1 MLMNPSQVLVANRW
15 LSVFLFIAIATLL
28 SALVGWLVKKGALP
42 LKPMM
47 AFSSLQWQFMRVWVK
62 VALGVGVIL
71 PLVMLVA
78 FWDKSIP
85 RQFFS
90 CYLLAVAV
98 QLACEASFSRLLCKS
113 VVVIIGT
120 FYTGFRIWQLWE
132 GLHLFP
138 YPILWL
144 GLLWL
149 VLLFWV
155 ANLIMLVIMAFP
167 SIFPESEKNS
177 IEAG

>member
-1 MLMNPSQVLVANRW
+1 MNSSQALIANRW
-15 LSVFLFIAIATLL
+15 LTVFLFIAVATLL
-28 SALVGWLVKKGALP
+28 SALVGWLVKKGTLP
-42 LKPMM
+42 LKTMM
-47 AFSSLQWQFMRVWVK
+47 AFSSLQWQFMRIWVK

-71 PLVMLVA
+71 PLIMLVA
-78 FWDKSIP
+78 FWDRSIP

-98 QLACEASFSRLLCKS
+98 QLATEASFSRLLSKS

-120 FYTGFRIWQLWE
+120 LYTGFRIWQLWE
-132 GLHLFP
+132 GLHLFA
-138 YPILWL
+138 YPMLWL

-155 ANLIMLVIMAFP
+155 ANLIMLVFMAIP
-167 SIFPESEKNS
+167 SILPESEKNS
-177 IEAG
+177 LEGG

>member
-1 MLMNPSQVLVANRW
+1 
-15 LSVFLFIAIATLL
+15 
-28 SALVGWLVKKGALP
+28 
-42 LKPMM
+42 
-47 AFSSLQWQFMRVWVK
+47 MRVWVK
-62 VALGVGVIL
+62 VALVVGVIL

-120 FYTGFRIWQLWE
+120 LLYRVSDLAVVGRSALIRLSDALAGFIVVSSAV
-132 GLHLFP
+132 
-138 YPILWL
+138 L
-144 GLLWL
+144 G
-149 VLLFWV
+149 
-155 ANLIMLVIMAFP
+155 
-167 SIFPESEKNS
+167 
-177 IEAG
+177 G

>member
-1 MLMNPSQVLVANRW
+1 MNPSQTLVANRW
-15 LSVFLFIAIATLL
+15 LTVLLFIAIATLL
-28 SALVGWLVKKGALP
+28 SAIVGWLVKKGKLP

-47 AFSSLQWQFMRVWVK
+47 AFNSAQWQFMRVWVK
-62 VALGVGVIL
+62 VALVVGVIL

-85 RQFFS
+85 RQFFGY
-90 CYLLAVAV
+90 YLLAVAV
-98 QLACEASFSRLLCKS
+98 QLACERSFSRLLCKS

-120 FYTGFRIWQLWE
+120 LYTGFRIWQLWE
-132 GLHLFP
+132 GLHVIDYQMP
-138 YPILWL
+138 WL

-155 ANLIMLVIMAFP
+155 ANLIMLVFMAIP
-167 SIFPESEKNS
+167 SIFPKLEDNS
-177 IEAG
+177 VETG

>member
-1 MLMNPSQVLVANRW
+1 MNPSQALIANRW
-15 LSVFLFIAIATLL
+15 LSVFFFIAIATLL

-47 AFSSLQWQFMRVWVK
+47 AFSSIQWQFMRVWVK
-62 VALGVGVIL
+62 VALVVGGIL

-120 FYTGFRIWQLWE
+120 FLYRVSDLAVVGRS
-132 GLHLFP
+132 GLIRLSDTLARF
-138 YPILWL
+138 IVVSSAVL
-144 GLLWL
+144 G
-149 VLLFWV
+149 
-155 ANLIMLVIMAFP
+155 
-167 SIFPESEKNS
+167 
-177 IEAG
+177 G

>member
-1 MLMNPSQVLVANRW
+1 MNPSQALIANRW
-15 LSVFLFIAIATLL
+15 LTVFLFIAIATLL

-42 LKPMM
+42 LLPMM
-47 AFSSLQWQFMRVWVK
+47 AFSSVQWQFMRVWVK
-62 VALGVGVIL
+62 VALIVGVIL
-71 PLVMLVA
+71 PSVMLVA

-85 RQFFS
+85 RQCFS

-98 QLACEASFSRLLCKS
+98 QLACEASFSRWLCKS

-120 FYTGFRIWQLWE
+120 LYTGFRIWQLWE
-132 GLHLFP
+132 NLHLVA
-138 YPILWL
+138 YPMLPL
-144 GLLWL
+144 SLLWL

-155 ANLIMLVIMAFP
+155 ANLIMLVSMAFP
-167 SIFPESEKNS
+167 SIFPQSEENS

>member
-1 MLMNPSQVLVANRW
+1 MNSSQTLIANRW
-15 LSVFLFIAIATLL
+15 LTVFLFIAIATLL

-47 AFSSLQWQFMRVWVK
+47 AFSSVQWQFMRVWVK
-62 VALGVGVIL
+62 VALVVGVIL

-78 FWDKSIP
+78 LWDKSIP

-90 CYLLAVAV
+90 CYLFAVAV
-98 QLACEASFSRLLCKS
+98 QLVCEASFSRLLSKS

-120 FYTGFRIWQLWE
+120 LYTGFRIWQLWE
-132 GLHLFP
+132 GLHLFT
-138 YPILWL
+138 YPMLWL

-155 ANLIMLVIMAFP
+155 ANLIMLVSMAIP
-167 SIFPESEKNS
+167 SIFPESGQK
-177 IEAG
+177 

>member
-1 MLMNPSQVLVANRW
+1 MLINPSQALIANRW
-15 LSVFLFIAIATLL
+15 LTVFLFIAIATLL

-62 VALGVGVIL
+62 VALVVGVIL

-78 FWDKSIP
+78 FWDNSIP

-132 GLHLFP
+132 GLHLVA
-138 YPILWL
+138 YPMLWL

-149 VLLFWV
+149 ILLFWV
-155 ANLIMLVIMAFP
+155 ANLIMLVSMAIP

>member
-1 MLMNPSQVLVANRW
+1 MNPSQALIANRW

-62 VALGVGVIL
+62 VALVVGVIL

-78 FWDKSIP
+78 FWDKPLP

-98 QLACEASFSRLLCKS
+98 QLASEASFSRLLSKS

-120 FYTGFRIWQLWE
+120 LYTGFRIWQLWE
-132 GLHLFP
+132 GLHLVA
-138 YPILWL
+138 YPMLWL
-144 GLLWL
+144 SLLWL

-155 ANLIMLVIMAFP
+155 ANLIMLVFMAIP
-167 SIFPESEKNS
+167 SIFPSSEENP

>member
-1 MLMNPSQVLVANRW
+1 MLMNPSQTLIANRW
-15 LSVFLFIAIATLL
+15 LTVFLFIAIATLL
-28 SALVGWLVKKGALP
+28 SALVGWLVKKRALP

-47 AFSSLQWQFMRVWVK
+47 AFSSVQWQFMRVWVK
-62 VALGVGVIL
+62 VALVVGVIL

-78 FWDKSIP
+78 LWDKSIP

-90 CYLLAVAV
+90 CYLFAVAV
-98 QLACEASFSRLLCKS
+98 QLVCEASFSRLLSKS

-120 FYTGFRIWQLWE
+120 LYTGFRIWQLWE
-132 GLHLFP
+132 GLHLFT
-138 YPILWL
+138 YPMLWL

-155 ANLIMLVIMAFP
+155 ANLIMLVSMAIP
-167 SIFPESEKNS
+167 SIFPESGQK
-177 IEAG
+177 

>member
-1 MLMNPSQVLVANRW
+1 MLINPSQTLIANRW

-28 SALVGWLVKKGALP
+28 SALVGWLIKKGALP

-47 AFSSLQWQFMRVWVK
+47 AFSSAQWQFMRVWVK
-62 VALGVGVIL
+62 VALVVGVIL

-98 QLACEASFSRLLCKS
+98 QLACEVSFSRLLSKS

-120 FYTGFRIWQLWE
+120 LYTGFRIWQLWE

-138 YPILWL
+138 YPRIWQ

-149 VLLFWV
+149 VLQFWV
-155 ANLIMLVIMAFP
+155 ANLIMLVFMAIP

-177 IEAG
+177 VEAS

>member
-1 MLMNPSQVLVANRW
+1 MNPSQVLVANRW

-28 SALVGWLVKKGALP
+28 SALVGCLVKKGALP

-62 VALGVGVIL
+62 VALVVGVIL

-90 CYLLAVAV
+90 CYLLAVSV
-98 QLACEASFSRLLCKS
+98 QLACETSFSRLLCQS

-120 FYTGFRIWQLWE
+120 LYTGFRIWQLWE
-132 GLHLFP
+132 GLHLFV
-138 YPILWL
+138 YPMLWL
-144 GLLWL
+144 SLLWL

-155 ANLIMLVIMAFP
+155 ANLIMLVSMAFP
-167 SIFPESEKNS
+167 SIFPESEKPSADAN
-177 IEAG
+177 

>member
-1 MLMNPSQVLVANRW
+1 MNPSQALIANHW

-28 SALVGWLVKKGALP
+28 SALFGWLVKKGALP

-47 AFSSLQWQFMRVWVK
+47 DFSSLQWQFMRVWVK
-62 VALGVGVIL
+62 VALGIGVIL

-78 FWDKSIP
+78 FWDRSIP

-98 QLACEASFSRLLCKS
+98 QLACEVSFSRWLCKS

-120 FYTGFRIWQLWE
+120 LYTGFRIWQLWS
-132 GLHLFP
+132 GLHLVA
-138 YPILWL
+138 YPMLWL

-155 ANLIMLVIMAFP
+155 ANLIMLVFMAIP
-167 SIFPESEKNS
+167 SIFPSSEEDS
-177 IEAG
+177 LEAG

>member
-1 MLMNPSQVLVANRW
+1 MLMNSSQTLIANRW
-15 LSVFLFIAIATLL
+15 LTVFLFIAIATLL

-47 AFSSLQWQFMRVWVK
+47 AFSSVQWQFMRVWVK
-62 VALGVGVIL
+62 VALVVGVIL

-78 FWDKSIP
+78 LWDKSIP

-90 CYLLAVAV
+90 CYLFAVAV
-98 QLACEASFSRLLCKS
+98 QLVCEASFSRLLSKS

-120 FYTGFRIWQLWE
+120 LYTGFRIWQLWE
-132 GLHLFP
+132 GLHLFT
-138 YPILWL
+138 YPMLWL

-155 ANLIMLVIMAFP
+155 ANLIMLVSMAIP
-167 SIFPESEKNS
+167 SIFPESGQK
-177 IEAG
+177 

>member
-1 MLMNPSQVLVANRW
+1 MNQSQALIANRW

-62 VALGVGVIL
+62 VALVVGVIL
-71 PLVMLVA
+71 PFVMLVA
-78 FWDKSIP
+78 FWDQSIP

-90 CYLLAVAV
+90 CYLLAVVV
-98 QLACEASFSRLLCKS
+98 QLASEASFSRLLCKS
-113 VVVIIGT
+113 IVVIIGT
-120 FYTGFRIWQLWE
+120 LYTVFRIWQLWE
-132 GLHLFP
+132 GLHLFA

-155 ANLIMLVIMAFP
+155 ANLIMLVSMAIP

-177 IEAG
+177 TEAG

>member
-1 MLMNPSQVLVANRW
+1 MLMNPSQTLIANRW
-15 LSVFLFIAIATLL
+15 LTVFLFIAIATLL
-28 SALVGWLVKKGALP
+28 SALVGWLVKKRALP

-78 FWDKSIP
+78 FWDRPLP

-98 QLACEASFSRLLCKS
+98 QLASEASFSRLLSKS

-120 FYTGFRIWQLWE
+120 LYTGFRIWQLWE
-132 GLHLFP
+132 GLHLVA
-138 YPILWL
+138 YPMLWL

-155 ANLIMLVIMAFP
+155 ANLIMLVFMAIP
-167 SIFPESEKNS
+167 SIFPPSEDNS
-177 IEAG
+177 IEAS

>member
-1 MLMNPSQVLVANRW
+1 MLMNPSQTLIANRW
-15 LSVFLFIAIATLL
+15 LTVFLFIAIATLL
-28 SALVGWLVKKGALP
+28 SALVGWSVKKGALP

-47 AFSSLQWQFMRVWVK
+47 AFSSLQWQFMKIWVK

-71 PLVMLVA
+71 PLIMLVA
-78 FWDKSIP
+78 FWEQSIP

-98 QLACEASFSRLLCKS
+98 QLASEASFSRILSKS

-120 FYTGFRIWQLWE
+120 LYTGFRIWQLWE
-132 GLHLFP
+132 GLHLFA
-138 YPILWL
+138 YPMLWL

-155 ANLIMLVIMAFP
+155 ANLIMLVFMAIP
-167 SIFPESEKNS
+167 SIFPESDKNS
-177 IEAG
+177 LEAG